1 MAMSNIDASN
11 MTSKTSLITVTVE
24 CTMRKSSYEA
34 NYDLIVCVGE
44 LIRNLCVNLNIDPDT
59 KCGITCNV
67 RVFRMASKG
76 QYVVWVYDPQSSLEE
91 VLTRDEI
98 KKNLLTLSFELC
110 DTATGS

>member
-1 MAMSNIDASN
+1 MSNVDASN
-11 MTSKTSLITVTVE
+11 VTIKSSLVMVTVE

-34 NYDLIVCVGE
+34 NYDPIVCVGE

-59 KCGITCNV
+59 KGGITCNV
-67 RVFRMASKG
+67 RVLRMLSKG
-76 QYVVWVYDPQSSLEE
+76 QYVLWVYDPQSSLEE
-91 VLTRDEI
+91 ALTQDEI